1 MVQIT
6 VTTELAQAISQAGP
20 FVTLV
25 DPSGRTLGQVAP
37 PGTQLSGPIGMT
49 EEHVAELKRR
59 MAEDDG
65 VRYTWAEVKEHLR
78 TLGQE

>member
-6 VTTELAQAISQAGP
+6 ITGELAQAIAQAGP
-20 FVTLV
+20 FVTLL
-25 DPSGRTLGQVAP
+25 DPQGRTVGLVAP

-49 EEHVAELKRR
+49 DEHIAEIKRR

-65 VRYTWAEVKEHLR
+65 VRYTWAEVKEHLQ
-78 TLGQE
+78 TLAN